1 MSQEKV
7 DRYKQEKYNRKNVKK
22 KSNIKKIVSYIVAT
36 LIGIAFVV
44 YIGYSIAVAT
54 GLYTPP
60 VVTTHVELSQSELE
74 SLRNTLIQKGDSNVR
89 GDTSV
94 SVDTTTSAEETT
106 TEGTTTQSSTEEDVT
121 VEETTAE

>member
-1 MSQEKV
+1 MSQAKV
-7 DRYKQEKYNRKNVKK
+7 DKYKQEKYNRKNAKK
-22 KSNIKKIVSYIVAT
+22 KTNIKKIVSYIITT

-60 VVTTHVELSQSELE
+60 VATTHVELSQSELE
-74 SLRNTLIQKGDSNVR
+74 SLRNTLIQNGDSNVR

-94 SVDTTTSAEETT
+94 SVDTTTAA
-106 TEGTTTQSSTEEDVT
+106 
-121 VEETTAE
+121 EETTAEDTTTEKSTEEAGTAEETTAE

>member
-1 MSQEKV
+1 MSQAKV
-7 DRYKQEKYNRKNVKK
+7 DKYKQEKYNRKKAKK
-22 KSNIKKIVSYIVAT
+22 KTNIKKICSYIIAT

-60 VVTTHVELSQSELE
+60 VTTVHTELSQSELE
-74 SLRNTLIQKGDSNVR
+74 SLRNQLIQNGDSNVR

-94 SVDTTTSAEETT
+94 SVDTTTAAEETT
-106 TEGTTTQSSTEEDVT
+106 AEAATTEEATEESGT